1 MLKLNLIKSI
11 TVLAICLA
19 PFAHLAAQTFSSGH
33 LHVTIS
39 NVKSHDSTSCASSC
53 AMSYNITVD
62 SSYTGETLFVVDTL
76 GGLLIGG
83 PYVNSAGTSPWTFTA
98 SLYSSGTADWEISST
113 SYAHFT
119 GPGTKVTCGRDTIRG
134 ITDYDSLLVT
144 DPCIYSNVTGRI
156 YADNN
161 DNCTFDAGDT
171 GLYVVYAGASA
182 NQQAASYYPD
192 GTYSLIMQT
201 SWIAPYT
208 VSLPSYYAFIF
219 PFSSCFTGS
228 YSYTTSPQ
236 SGVDF
241 PVHCTSSVDV
251 ECYPLSPAHVRLHRS
266 FFMQPF
272 VNNSGCDTVSGQ
284 LTLVKDSRV
293 TYDASATSVPA
304 DIVHGDTL
312 IWNYANMCSLAGG
325 AYWNSFFS
333 NVSLTPDGTVAVGDS
348 LCFRVYTNIPAADI
362 DPTNNDYS
370 VCMPVVY
377 SYDPNEK
384 EVSPKGTGPDGDILP
399 SQDTLTYNI
408 HFQNTGTASA
418 DNIKIID
425 TLDSH
430 ITAKSL
436 KIIGT
441 SHNMTPQW
449 LTPNVVEFDYN
460 NINLPDSGANEA
472 ASHGEVRFS
481 VVLNT
486 GLPLGT
492 QIRNKGYI
500 YFDLNPPVITN
511 TTLNTIATS
520 TYLPQV
526 ARAAVKVYPNPAT
539 DHIVVENLANGT
551 ISIMNISGSTVLEQ
565 SINNDKTTIDVS
577 SIAPGVYILKTTCEG
592 NTTITK
598 FTKY

>member
-1 MLKLNLIKSI
+1 MLKFSPIK
-11 TVLAICLA
+11 TVLMLAICLA
-19 PFAHLAAQTFSSGH
+19 PFAKLAAQTFSSGH
-33 LHVTIS
+33 LHVTIA
-39 NVKSHDSTSCASSC
+39 NVKTHDSTTCSSDC
-53 AMSYNITVD
+53 SIYYNITVD
-62 SSYTGETLFVVDTL
+62 SSYSGETLNIVDTMGGFLL
-76 GGLLIGG
+76 GV
-83 PYVNSAGTSPWTFTA
+83 PHVNSAGTSPWTFTA
-98 SLYSSGTADWEISST
+98 FVSSTGTLDWTISST
-113 SYAHFT
+113 SYAHFP
-119 GPGTKVTCGRDTIRG
+119 GPPAKVVCGRDTVWG
-134 ITDYDSLLVT
+134 IDNDDSLLVT
-144 DPCIYSNVTGRI
+144 DPCIYSNVTGHI

-161 DNCTFDAGDT
+161 DNCTYDSGDT
-171 GLYVVYAGASA
+171 GLYVVFVGASA
-182 NQQAASYYPD
+182 NSVAASYYPD
-192 GTYSLIMQT
+192 GTYSLIMQN
-201 SWIAPYT
+201 SWMVPYT
-208 VSLPSYYAFIF
+208 VSLPGYYAFIF

-304 DIVHGDTL
+304 DIVRGDTL

-333 NVSLTPDGTVAVGDS
+333 NVSFTPDGTVAIGDI

-481 VVLNT
+481 VVLNH

-492 QIRNKGYI
+492 QIKNKAYI

-511 TTLNTIATS
+511 TTLNTIETS
-520 TYLPQV
+520 TFVAPV

-539 DHIVVENLANGT
+539 DHIIVENLGNGT

-577 SIAPGVYILKTTCEG
+577 NMAAGVYILKTTSEG